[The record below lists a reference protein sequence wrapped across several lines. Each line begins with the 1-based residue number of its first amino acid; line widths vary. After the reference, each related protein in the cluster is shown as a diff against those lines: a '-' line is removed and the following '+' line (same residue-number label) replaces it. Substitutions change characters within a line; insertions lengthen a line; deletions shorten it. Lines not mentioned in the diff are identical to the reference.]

1 MTEPLRPGSPAPD
14 FSLEG
19 SDGRT
24 HRLRDELE
32 SAAVMLV
39 FYPGNDTPG

>member
-1 MTEPLRPGSPAPD
+1 VTSSPAVGDPAPP
-14 FSLEG
+14 FTAQG

-24 HRLRDELE
+24 YVLTELL
-32 SAAVMLV
+32 ADGPVLLA